1 MLDEKDLQA
10 IGALIDAKLAPIQ
23 NDTTILK
30 DKVTGIETRLTGV
43 ETRLTG
49 VETRL
54 SDMDTRLTGV
64 ETRLEKVENEVV
76 RTNLKIE
83 HEIQP
88 QIDALGETQ
97 QLILEQLVPRSRVDD
112 LEEEVKFLKVV
123 VRQMNED
130 LQKLKA
136 AN

>member
-1 MLDEKDLQA
+1 MPMLDERDLQA

-30 DKVTGIETRLTGV
+30 DKVTGIETRLT
-43 ETRLTG
+43 
-49 VETRL
+49 
-54 SDMDTRLTGV
+54 DMDTRLTGV

-112 LEEEVKFLKVV
+112 LEEEVKFLKVI

>member
-43 ETRLTG
+43 ETK
-49 VETRL
+49 
-54 SDMDTRLTGV
+54 
-64 ETRLEKVENEVV
+64 LEKVENEVG